1 MSRRSAPPHIAGLSA
16 IAANYDVILS
26 DVWGVVHDGRTHTPS
41 AADALTRF
49 RAKGGTVVLI
59 TNAPRPRAPI
69 QKMLDNFGL
78 PREAYDVIVSSG
90 DVTVKLVAERGLA
103 PLHHIGPPRDLPIFD
118 EVAEFSGEKPP
129 LLPLAE
135 ADYVVC
141 TGLFD
146 DYGDPEP
153 YMPTLHEMKMRDMPM
168 ICANPDIVVHSGPD
182 LLWCA
187 GALAERYA
195 GLGGKV
201 IMAGKPHAIIYQ
213 AALAEAGKLRGASLD
228 RARVLAI
235 GDGLFTDIRGAASQG
250 FDALFVT
257 SGIHRDVLHPGSAD
271 DDWNV
276 DEDAYRSLLAEAG
289 AAPAGHLRDLV
300 W

>member
-1 MSRRSAPPHIAGLSA
+1 MPAKASAAISGL
-16 IAANYDVILS
+16 AALAADYDVILS

-41 AADALTRF
+41 AADALARF
-49 RAKGGTVVLI
+49 RSKGGTVVLV
-59 TNAPRPRAPI
+59 TNAPRPWKPI

-78 PREAYDVIVSSG
+78 PRESYDAIVSSG
-90 DVTVKLVAERGLA
+90 DVTVGLVAARGLA
-103 PLHHIGPPRDLPIFD
+103 PLHHIGPPRDLSLFD
-118 EVAEFSGEKPP
+118 AVAERAGAKPP
-129 LLPLAE
+129 LLPLGQ

-146 DYGDPEP
+146 DFESPDP
-153 YMPTLHEMKMRDMPM
+153 YMPTLRAMRERDMEM

-195 GLGGKV
+195 GLGGKA
-201 IMAGKPHAIIYQ
+201 IMAGKPHAIIYE
-213 AALAEAGKLRGASLD
+213 AALKEAQSLRKTPID
-228 RARVLAI
+228 RTRILAI

-250 FDALFVT
+250 IDALFVT
-257 SGIHRDVLHPGSAD
+257 SGIHRDLLHPDAGE
-271 DDWNV
+271 DDWSV
-276 DEDAYRSLLAEAG
+276 DEVAYRTLLAEAG

>member
-1 MSRRSAPPHIAGLSA
+1 MSIKPSKPIAGLSEL
-16 IAANYDVILS
+16 AADYDVILS

-49 RAKGGTVVLI
+49 RQKGGTVVLI
-59 TNAPRPRAPI
+59 TNAPRPHPGI
-69 QKMLDNFGL
+69 VEMLDNFGL
-78 PREAYDVIVSSG
+78 PREAYDAIVSSG
-90 DVTVKLVAERGLA
+90 DVTVDLACQRGLA
-103 PLHHIGPPRDLPIFD
+103 PLHHMGPARDLPLFD
-118 EVAEFSGEKPP
+118 TIAERLGEKPP
-129 LLPLAE
+129 LLPIAD

-141 TGLFD
+141 TGLVD
-146 DYGDPEP
+146 EYGDPEP
-153 YMPTLHEMKMRDMPM
+153 YMPALVAMKERDLPM
-168 ICANPDIVVHSGPD
+168 ICANPDIVVHVGDD

-195 GLGGKV
+195 GLGGRV
-201 IMAGKPHAIIYQ
+201 IMAGKPHAIIYETALKQ
-213 AALAEAGKLRGASLD
+213 AFRARGTEFD

-257 SGIHRDVLHPGSAD
+257 SGIHRDALHPAGGAD
-271 DDWNV
+271 DWSV
-276 DEDAYRSLLAEAG
+276 DEAAYRNLLAEAG
-289 AAPAGHLRDLV
+289 AAPAAHLRDLV

>member
-1 MSRRSAPPHIAGLSA
+1 MSIKPSTAVSGLSA
-16 IAANYDVILS
+16 LSADYDVILS
-26 DVWGVVHDGRTHTPS
+26 DVWGVVHDGRTHTPA

-59 TNAPRPRAPI
+59 TNAPRPSAPI
-69 QKMLDNFGL
+69 IDMLDGFGL
-78 PREAYDVIVSSG
+78 PRTAYDGIVSSG
-90 DVTVKLVAERGLA
+90 DVTVDLICQRGLLA
-103 PLHHIGPPRDLPIFD
+103 LHHIGPPKDLSLFD
-118 EVAEFSGEKPP
+118 TVAARIGEKPP
-129 LLPLAE
+129 LLPLAD

-153 YMPTLHEMKMRDMPM
+153 YQPTLAAMKERDLPM
-168 ICANPDIVVHSGPD
+168 ICANPDIVVHIGDD

-195 GLGGKV
+195 GLGGQV

-213 AALAEAGKLRGASLD
+213 SALREAERLRGKSFD
-228 RARVLAI
+228 RSRVLAI

-257 SGIHRDVLHPGSAD
+257 SGIHRDALHPANGG
-271 DDWNV
+271 DDWSV
-276 DEDAYRSLLAEAG
+276 DEAAYRNLLAEAG
-289 AAPAGHLRDLV
+289 AAPAAHLRELV